1 MTDLDQYTC
10 ETFTGHVDQSFSLQG
25 PDGETRELELAEART
40 MGSPPKGDKRHAFSL
55 VFRCDDPEPLPQQIY
70 TVEHE
75 ELGALELFLVPVGP
89 DGDDE
94 MRYEAVF
101 T

>member
-1 MTDLDQYTC
+1 MTDLDQLTC
-10 ETFTGHVDQSFSLQG
+10 EAFSDHVDQPFSLRG
-25 PDGETRELELAEART
+25 ADGETRDLELAEART
-40 MGSPPKGDKRHAFSL
+40 MGSPPKGDKRHSFSV
-55 VFRCDDPEPLPQQIY
+55 VFRCENPEPLPQQIY
-70 TVEHE
+70 TVEHA